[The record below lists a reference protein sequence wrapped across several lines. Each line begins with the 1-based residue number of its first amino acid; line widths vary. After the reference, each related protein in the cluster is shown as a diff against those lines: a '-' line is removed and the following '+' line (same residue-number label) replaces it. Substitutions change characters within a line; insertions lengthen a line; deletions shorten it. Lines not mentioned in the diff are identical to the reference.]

1 MTGVNRFALPDLN
14 AEIIVG
20 VGFSNAIIV
29 VLEGNKDD
37 GNTAGGSI
45 NADNNMNIHD

>member
-1 MTGVNRFALPDLN
+1 MAGLNGFTLPDLN

-37 GNTAGGSI
+37 GNTAGASI
-45 NADNNMNIHD
+45 NADNNMNIPD